1 MNKLRKKRLVDT
13 LMEAY
18 VSWREACLRVSDA
31 YATWTSE
38 RGSRATVAFG
48 SYMSA
53 LDREEEAAGIYA
65 GLVRRTTALLWP
77 TYDPGEPAHGFPRG
91 AGWR

>member
-38 RGSRATVAFG
+38 KGMRATVAFG
-48 SYMSA
+48 SYMTA

-65 GLVRRTTALLWP
+65 GLVQRATELLWP
-77 TYDPGEPAHGFPRG
+77 AYEPGEPAHGFPPG